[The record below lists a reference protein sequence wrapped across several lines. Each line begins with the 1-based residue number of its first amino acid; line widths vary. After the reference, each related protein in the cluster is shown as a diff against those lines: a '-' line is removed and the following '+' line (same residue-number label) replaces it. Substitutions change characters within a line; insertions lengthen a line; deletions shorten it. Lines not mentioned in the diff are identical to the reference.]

1 MGQFVRNDQTVSAVG
16 TITSPQHALN
26 FVKQYNDAPGSGIVS
41 ILRLNAKNEVIGITR
56 SQSEMGS
63 EWRLATV
70 REAVKEKGC
79 SGIVVIYCKP
89 DLNPGSIFR
98 DTDGIHDLNRKLHA
112 MSISL
117 IDVIAVCKDRFYS
130 YADERISKTA

>member
-1 MGQFVRNDQTVSAVG
+1 MEKLGRNDQTVSTVG

-56 SQSEMGS
+56 SQSDMDS
-63 EWRLATV
+63 AWRSATV

-79 SGIVVIYCKP
+79 AGIIVIYGKTDLGVKALYP
-89 DLNPGSIFR
+89 DTEKLG
-98 DTDGIHDLNRKLHA
+98 DLKRKLGA